1 MLKYGLS
8 AALLVA
14 ALPAFAQ
21 NPAPSG
27 AQSAIGQTAQ
37 VFAQCVQAGIAAV
50 PAAVTPEAGATT
62 VLGGCATQFQ
72 ALQQAAEAMIAT
84 MPADQQA
91 AARDQMRS
99 QIAAAETQ
107 VAGLISRRRAGAAAA
122 PAAAQ

>member
-27 AQSAIGQTAQ
+27 AIGQTAQ
-37 VFAQCVQAGIAAV
+37 AFAQCVQAGIAGV
-50 PAAVTPEAGATT
+50 PASVTPEAGATT

-72 ALQQAAEAMIAT
+72 ALRQAAEAMIAT

-91 AARDQMRS
+91 AARDQMRT
-99 QIAAAETQ
+99 QIAAAQTQ
-107 VAGLISRRRAGAAAA
+107 VAGLISRRRAGAAAT